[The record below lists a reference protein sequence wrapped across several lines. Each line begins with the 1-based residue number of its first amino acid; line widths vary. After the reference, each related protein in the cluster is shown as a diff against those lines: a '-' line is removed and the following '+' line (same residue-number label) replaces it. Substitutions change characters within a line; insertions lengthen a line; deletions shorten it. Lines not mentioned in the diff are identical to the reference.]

1 MMTKTDPLNTIK
13 NGDDNTHFMTMK
25 SFLTDLQAKL
35 QTVIQQKQ
43 LIEKKY
49 KNLKFKFNKKA

>member
-35 QTVIQQKQ
+35 QTVI
-43 LIEKKY
+43 
-49 KNLKFKFNKKA
+49 